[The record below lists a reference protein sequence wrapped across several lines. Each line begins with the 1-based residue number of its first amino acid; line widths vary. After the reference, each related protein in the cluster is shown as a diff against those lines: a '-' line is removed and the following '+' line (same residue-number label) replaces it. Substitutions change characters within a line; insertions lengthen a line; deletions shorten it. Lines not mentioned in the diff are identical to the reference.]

1 MIGAVKYGP
10 LRAEVI
16 ILKYVKNRSGF
27 EYFQTLMIGA
37 VEYGPLRTEVIIL
50 KHMKNRSGF
59 EYFQTKT
66 DSRAKFERNRLFE
79 AKFTVPLY
87 FRETA
92 S

>member
-1 MIGAVKYGP
+1 
-10 LRAEVI
+10 
-16 ILKYVKNRSGF
+16 
-27 EYFQTLMIGA
+27 MIGA
-37 VEYGPLRTEVIIL
+37 VEYGPLRAEVIIL

-87 FRETA
+87 FRDCVLNPLYQGKEILVKQA
-92 S
+92 DFPR

>member
-1 MIGAVKYGP
+1 
-10 LRAEVI
+10 
-16 ILKYVKNRSGF
+16 
-27 EYFQTLMIGA
+27 MIGA
-37 VEYGPLRTEVIIL
+37 VEYGPLRAEVIIL

-79 AKFTVPLY
+79 AKFTVLRLKSSLSRKRDPCQ
-87 FRETA
+87 T

>member
-10 LRAEVI
+10 LRA
-16 ILKYVKNRSGF
+16 
-27 EYFQTLMIGA
+27 
-37 VEYGPLRTEVIIL
+37 EVIIL

-79 AKFTVPLY
+79 AKFTVRFILERLRLKSSLSRKRDPCQ
-87 FRETA
+87 T